1 MPGLANVPVSDWYGT
16 EVVATA
22 LTLRWLLATVNVAVA
37 TSWLLPGCAPAGGV
51 TAQVVCA
58 DWPAATDENV
68 EGEVAWTV
76 QPAGA
81 VSVTSTVLR
90 VRPPVFVSVGVAV
103 VAEPGVAIGAP
114 LIANGWATPTRADPG
129 AAPTGALMV
138 AAPSPSPFITPPRA
152 AR

>member
-16 EVVATA
+16 EAVPAA
-22 LTLRWLLATVNVAVA
+22 LALRWRLPTVTVAVA
-37 TSWLLPGCAPAGGV
+37 TSWLLPGCARAGGV

-90 VRPPVFVSVGVAV
+90 VRPPVFVSVVVAV
-103 VAEPGVAIGAP
+103 VAEPGVAIGAT
-114 LIANGWATPTRADPG
+114 LIANGWRTT
-129 AAPTGALMV
+129 TGAHPV
-138 AAPSPSPFITPPRA
+138 TPPTVPPVV
-152 AR
+152 